1 MIIMNPNKQ
10 NDVSWRLIE
19 FLIGRVNPINM
30 KNIITLKSI
39 EIDEKLHARNFNI
52 DILFFNSI
60 FKVI

>member
-1 MIIMNPNKQ
+1 MNPNKQ

-19 FLIGRVNPINM
+19 FLIGRVNPTNI

>member
-1 MIIMNPNKQ
+1 MNPNKQ

-19 FLIGRVNPINM
+19 FSIGRANPINM
-30 KNIITLKSI
+30 KNIMTLKSI

>member
-1 MIIMNPNKQ
+1 MNPNKQ
-10 NDVSWRLIE
+10 NDISWRLIE

-30 KNIITLKSI
+30 KNIMTLKSI

>member
-1 MIIMNPNKQ
+1 MNPNKQ

-19 FLIGRVNPINM
+19 FLIGRVNPINI

>member
-1 MIIMNPNKQ
+1 MNPNKQ

>member
-1 MIIMNPNKQ
+1 MNPNKQ

-19 FLIGRVNPINM
+19 FLIGIINPNNM
-30 KNIITLKSI
+30 KNIMTLKSI

>member
-1 MIIMNPNKQ
+1 MHPNKQ

-19 FLIGRVNPINM
+19 FSIGRANPINM
-30 KNIITLKSI
+30 KNIMTLKSI

>member
-1 MIIMNPNKQ
+1 MNPNKQ
-10 NDVSWRLIE
+10 NDISWRLIE

-30 KNIITLKSI
+30 KNIMTLKSV

>member
-1 MIIMNPNKQ
+1 MNPNKQ

-19 FLIGRVNPINM
+19 FLIGRINPINM
-30 KNIITLKSI
+30 KNIMTLKSI

>member
-1 MIIMNPNKQ
+1 MNPNKQ

-30 KNIITLKSI
+30 KNIMTLKSI

>member
-10 NDVSWRLIE
+10 NDINWRLIE

-30 KNIITLKSI
+30 KNIMTLKSI

>member
-1 MIIMNPNKQ
+1 MNPNKQ

-19 FLIGRVNPINM
+19 FSIGRVNPINM
-30 KNIITLKSI
+30 KNIMTLKSI